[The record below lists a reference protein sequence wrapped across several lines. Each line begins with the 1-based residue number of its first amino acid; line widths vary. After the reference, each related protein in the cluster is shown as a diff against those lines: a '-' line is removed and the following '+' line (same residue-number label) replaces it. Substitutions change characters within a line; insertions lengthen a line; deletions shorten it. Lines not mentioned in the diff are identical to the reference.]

1 MSPGSVRKVVGTPRF
16 ISGKLMGVFG
26 GAIVKGMML
35 AGAKGGVPLLW
46 KAIPCATIVVPWG
59 IFASRETV
67 GGSSGFEV
75 AGTLTQI
82 PGSIWMP
89 AGWPFCCFTL
99 ASLNLL

>member
-1 MSPGSVRKVVGTPRF
+1 MACVTLGMSPGSVRKVVGTPRF

-67 GGSSGFEV
+67 RILKALWNV
-75 AGTLTQI
+75 AWGIVLDQCQ
-82 PGSIWMP
+82 WH
-89 AGWPFCCFTL
+89 
-99 ASLNLL
+99 